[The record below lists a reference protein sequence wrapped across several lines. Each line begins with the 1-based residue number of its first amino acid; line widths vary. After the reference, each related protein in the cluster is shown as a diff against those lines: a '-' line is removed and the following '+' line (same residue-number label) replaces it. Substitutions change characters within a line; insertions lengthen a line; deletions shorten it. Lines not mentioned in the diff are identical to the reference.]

1 MWKKGLIGLATA
13 VALLFQGDGVK
24 AKPKAFEMEVLG
36 VAQDP
41 QSGQPLVLLRAKD
54 DKRELQMFIGPFEAQ
69 SITLSLQGFRPP
81 RPLTHDLML
90 SVLGKLK
97 TNVRKVVITDL
108 KENTYYAL
116 LHLDQGGAEV
126 TVDSR
131 PSDAIALALR
141 AGAPI
146 FVEERAFAKERPKG
160 EQIL

>member
-1 MWKKGLIGLATA
+1 MWKKGLIGLAIGM
-13 VALLFQGDGVK
+13 ALLFQGDGAK
-24 AKPKAFEMEVLG
+24 AKPKTFEMEVLG

-41 QSGQPLVLLRAKD
+41 HSGQPVVLLRAKD
-54 DKRELQMFIGPFEAQ
+54 DKRELTMFIGPFEAQ
-69 SITLSLQGFRPP
+69 SIALSLQGFRPP

-90 SVLGKLK
+90 SLVGKLK
-97 TNVRKVVITDL
+97 AKVKKVVITDL

-141 AGAPI
+141 AGVPI
-146 FVEERAFAKERPKG
+146 FAEERTFAKERPKG
-160 EQIL
+160 EQML